1 MLATVDSWVRVS
13 LPVSSPTQG
22 RAAELGRRMRG
33 WGQAR
38 SWRRQF
44 APSLLSFCLAF
55 YLFFFLVSSDLG
67 SGLPQSKRTASIGT
81 CALPGG
87 ALGAGS

>member
-1 MLATVDSWVRVS
+1 MLATVESWVRVS

-22 RAAELGRRMRG
+22 RAAELGRPMRG

-38 SWRRQF
+38 SWTRQF

-55 YLFFFLVSSDLG
+55 GLFVFFLCPLTWARACLSL
-67 SGLPQSKRTASIGT
+67 SGRRR
-81 CALPGG
+81 
-87 ALGAGS
+87 